1 MAAAGSSPPLHT
13 DAHPKEWGSQKND
26 EEASCVRAATSG
38 ERECIPTQQ
47 LGTGLG
53 VPTIESDQPA
63 TVQVADLRPHPESTQ
78 DTEPSMDVES
88 DWNKQCLAAA
98 QYVAEKLAQE
108 GEQGFEHLLGGERR
122 PPGTVCPS
130 SIKWD
135 TLVRLALCADC
146 SFIDADIRK
155 QASHC
160 GGVPPEPARGLKAC
174 KGTEFVADPGNKVY
188 FHVVRK
194 LLDKCEAL
202 RATAPQS
209 LVDQID
215 HLAGMAQG
223 LRGDCIEA
231 ALAAA
236 EYAHRV
242 EHGKPITWKWLI
254 GGAYATGDLPI

>member
-1 MAAAGSSPPLHT
+1 MAAAGSSSPLHT
-13 DAHPKEWGSQKND
+13 DAHPKEWGSPKKD

-47 LGTGLG
+47 LGTG
-53 VPTIESDQPA
+53 DQPA

-130 SIKWD
+130 SIKWY
-135 TLVRLALCADC
+135 TLVRLALCADH
-146 SFIDADIRK
+146 SLIDADKRK
-155 QASHC
+155 KASHC
-160 GGVPPEPARGLKAC
+160 GGVPPDPERKLLPC
-174 KGTEFVADPGNKVY
+174 QGTDFVADPGNKVY
-188 FHVVRK
+188 SHVVRK
-194 LLDKCEAL
+194 LLEECVAL
-202 RATAPQS
+202 RATVPQA
-209 LVDQID
+209 LDDQID
-215 HLAGMAQG
+215 HLQRMGEEK
-223 LRGDCIEA
+223 RGDCIEA

-236 EYAHRV
+236 DHAEKK
-242 EHGKPITWKWLI
+242 ENGKPITYKDMV
-254 GGAYATGDLPI
+254 GGSHAKGDLPT